1 MLASNMEEDAFYMG
15 EPTQGGRVPVVGSTQ
30 FHKLDADGNGCG
42 IVRA

>member
-1 MLASNMEEDAFYMG
+1 MEEDAFYMG
-15 EPTQGGRVPVVGSTQ
+15 GEGRVPVVGSTQ

>member
-15 EPTQGGRVPVVGSTQ
+15 GGRVPVVGSTQ

>member
-15 EPTQGGRVPVVGSTQ
+15 EPTQRAEYQSWAAQ
-30 FHKLDADGNGCG
+30 FHKLDADGNGYG